1 MCMDLADPVSS
12 GKYNG
17 TSVFTAPVPEPI
29 LVSFTVPLV
38 GCTIVAN
45 AFVVFTCSTSADSPV
60 TAAPFCCESVCVAMS
75 CGGAHGSD
83 SAENC
88 GDVAVAAR
96 RFDISV
102 VVQRQ
107 FPMVLFRTIEILQL
121 PLQLS

>member
-1 MCMDLADPVSS
+1 MPAL
-12 GKYNG
+12 
-17 TSVFTAPVPEPI
+17 VP
-29 LVSFTVPLV
+29 T
-38 GCTIVAN
+38 
-45 AFVVFTCSTSADSPV
+45 
-60 TAAPFCCESVCVAMS
+60 
-75 CGGAHGSD
+75 GAHGSD

-88 GDVAVAAR
+88 GGVAVAAR